1 MSGGSQDIDQGG
13 TAVGTVL
20 RSGFL
25 TVSGDGVARAALVSA
40 GGTMLVAAD
49 ADCLS
54 AAVFSSGRLDVQ
66 GETSGTVLH
75 GGLEFVTND
84 GLSRNATVA
93 SGGEE
98 DLAANGSAV
107 GTLVLSG
114 GDLEVDTGG
123 TAISTTLSGGFMR
136 VGRSDAL
143 NDGSPETLAIRTSV
157 AAGTLVISTGGTAIS
172 GFIGGTAIV
181 EAGGVALDLEFG
193 GVLNL
198 SSGGTAIRTI
208 IQSLETVENVFAG
221 ATDLSAT
228 VIFGSQNIFSGGEA
242 EDASVFGSLAVQTVF
257 SGGTAVRSQLIAD
270 TRQDV
275 RSGGTSLMTTA
286 LHGSE
291 ERVAGIAI
299 SSVVDSGGM
308 LNVSGGTAIGG
319 HVLAGSAIVQ
329 ALGVALGIG
338 VGGTLKLSA
347 GGTAIDA
354 DFDEGLEQIFS
365 GGTDIRGSIFEAS
378 QTIFAGG
385 ESDDAVLAIAAQ
397 TVSSG
402 GFALRTVLK
411 TIGEELVLAHRC
423 KRPCSINRSRLW
435 RGERSERWSNPAAE

>member
-1 MSGGSQDIDQGG
+1 
-13 TAVGTVL
+13 
-20 RSGFL
+20 
-25 TVSGDGVARAALVSA
+25 
-40 GGTMLVAAD
+40 MLVAAD

-54 AAVFSSGRLDVQ
+54 AAVFSSSEGFDVQ

-123 TAISTTLSGGFMR
+123 TAISVTLSGGFMR

-157 AAGTLVISTGGTAIS
+157 TAGTLVIST
-172 GFIGGTAIV
+172 GGTAIV

-286 LHGSE
+286 P
-291 ERVAGIAI
+291 RVGRRARRH
-299 SSVVDSGGM
+299 S
-308 LNVSGGTAIGG
+308 N
-319 HVLAGSAIVQ
+319 
-329 ALGVALGIG
+329 
-338 VGGTLKLSA
+338 
-347 GGTAIDA
+347 
-354 DFDEGLEQIFS
+354 FD
-365 GGTDIRGSIFEAS
+365 R
-378 QTIFAGG
+378 
-385 ESDDAVLAIAAQ
+385 
-397 TVSSG
+397 
-402 GFALRTVLK
+402 R
-411 TIGEELVLAHRC
+411 
-423 KRPCSINRSRLW
+423 
-435 RGERSERWSNPAAE
+435 